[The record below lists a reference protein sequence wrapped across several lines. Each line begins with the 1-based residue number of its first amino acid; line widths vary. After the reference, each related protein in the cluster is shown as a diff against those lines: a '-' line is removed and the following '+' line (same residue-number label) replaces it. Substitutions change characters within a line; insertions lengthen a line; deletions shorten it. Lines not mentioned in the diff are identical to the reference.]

1 MVWTQ
6 CFGLKYF
13 TLVTLLL
20 KVPQVW
26 TCKPSE
32 SCEDVIY
39 LERPHDLCVLSFT
52 SQTIAS
58 ETVVSPTI
66 KPDCEYSDSDFSL
79 QSPPSH
85 SLQLSLLWGFRVLL
99 LSVQVFSILY
109 YIILQCLG
117 HDRKT
122 RRFCSNSHQ
131 FSSSLGRVVQML
143 SVWVLQVAVER
154 LWHHSCCSGFSPWPL
169 STPTQLTNKL
179 DSVSHAAPCRIGQNS
194 NAPLVTQQVNIFAMK
209 IGRNKQATDTTS
221 HL

>member
-58 ETVVSPTI
+58 ETLVSPTI

-85 SLQLSLLWGFRVLL
+85 SIQCSLLWGFRALL

-122 RRFCSNSHQ
+122 RRFWKRLK
-131 FSSSLGRVVQML
+131 FP
-143 SVWVLQVAVER
+143 SVFFLTR
-154 LWHHSCCSGFSPWPL
+154 SCCSDALGVG
-169 STPTQLTNKL
+169 STGGCGKTVTSFLLFRILTMTFTNT
-179 DSVSHAAPCRIGQNS
+179 H
-194 NAPLVTQQVNIFAMK
+194 TVN
-209 IGRNKQATDTTS
+209 
-221 HL
+221 